1 MANADKATILIAEDN
16 DGLRSLLTA
25 LLMRE
30 GYRVLE
36 AADGVRTVRLLA
48 EEKVDALVMDVRLG
62 AEDGIALGRELR
74 LEQPDLPIALMSGDS
89 GTSEARERAAGLTD
103 LFLAKPFT
111 LTAVTATV
119 EELLDRR

>member
-1 MANADKATILIAEDN
+1 LANTARATILIAED
-16 DGLRSLLTA
+16 DDALRTLLTA
-25 LLMRE
+25 LLTRE
-30 GYRVLE
+30 GYRVLA

-111 LTAVTATV
+111 LPAVTATV